1 MLTTS
6 HDPDGAAIW
15 KDVAAGQATQTHPV
29 VAGAA
34 RALLNKS
41 ENERSSVISS
51 AIKFLNLYRD
61 PTIAA
66 NTAMSDFAVSDLVAA
81 EKPVSLYLSAP
92 PSDIDRIR
100 PLIRLVLNQ
109 VGRRLTERL
118 PHRGGDGE
126 LDSRRRLLLMLD
138 EFPTLGRLPFFESAL
153 GYLPGYGIKAYLI
166 AQDLAQLYAAYG
178 HDESIV
184 SNCHVRIAYAPNRVE
199 TANLVSQ
206 MAGSMT
212 VFRET
217 RTYTGNRLAPFLFH
231 VIAAEQESQR
241 ALLTPDEAMRLPEDA
256 ALIFASGIPPILGC
270 KLRYYADELFSAR
283 ARILSPDRSD
293 ALPHDWSVWTERSGQ
308 EQVPP
313 ASEPTPEKLPRGV
326 AVRPPSADLL

>member
-1 MLTTS
+1 MLTTP
-6 HDPDGAAIW
+6 HDPDGTAIW
-15 KDVAAGQATQTHPV
+15 KDVATGQPTQTHPV

-41 ENERSSVISS
+41 ENERSSVIWS

-66 NTAMSDFAVSDLVAA
+66 NTATSDFAVSDLIAA
-81 EKPVSLYLSAP
+81 GPPVSLYIAAP

-109 VGRRLTERL
+109 IGRRLTERL
-118 PHRGGDGE
+118 PSREGGVE
-126 LDSRRRLLLMLD
+126 SPSRRRLLLMLD

-153 GYLPGYGIKAYLI
+153 AYLPGYGIKAYLI

-184 SNCHVRIAYAPNRVE
+184 SNCHVRIAYAPNRIE
-199 TANLVSQ
+199 TANLISQ
-206 MAGSMT
+206 MTGSMT

-256 ALIFASGIPPILGC
+256 ALIFVSGTPPILGR
-270 KLRYYADELFSAR
+270 KLRYYLDGIFSAR
-283 ARILSPDRSD
+283 ARIPSAERSD
-293 ALPHDWSVWTERSGQ
+293 EIAHDWSEWTERKPQ
-308 EQVPP
+308 EQIPP
-313 ASEPTPEKLPRGV
+313 VAESTPAKLPRRV
-326 AVRPPSADLL
+326 ARRPHGADLL

>member
-1 MLTTS
+1 MLTTT
-6 HDPDGAAIW
+6 HDPDSAAGW
-15 KDVAAGQATQTHPV
+15 NDLATGQATRTHPV

-61 PTIAA
+61 PTVAA
-66 NTAMSDFAVSDLVAA
+66 NTAMSDFAVSDLIAA
-81 EKPVSLYLSAP
+81 EKPVSLYLAAP
-92 PSDIDRIR
+92 PSDIDRLR
-100 PLIRLVLNQ
+100 PLIRVVLNQ
-109 VGRRLTERL
+109 IGRRLTERL
-118 PHRGGDGE
+118 PHRDGDGE
-126 LDSRRRLLLMLD
+126 LNSRRRLLLMLD
-138 EFPTLGRLPFFESAL
+138 EFPALGRLPFFESAL
-153 GYLPGYGIKAYLI
+153 AYLPGYGITGFLI

-184 SNCHVRIAYAPNRVE
+184 SNCHVRIAYAPNRIE

-206 MAGSMT
+206 MTGSMT

-256 ALIFASGIPPILGC
+256 ALIFASGVPPILGR
-270 KLRYYADELFSAR
+270 KLRYYADDIFSAR
-283 ARILSPDRSD
+283 ARIVSPGRSD
-293 ALPHDWSVWTERSGQ
+293 VLQHDWSLWTERSGQ
-308 EQVPP
+308 KPVAP
-313 ASEPTPEKLPRGV
+313 AEPAREALPRRV